1 MKRLLVVFLLVLA
14 AAVTYRSFGS
24 AETATGTLTLAQPAP
39 TVGDRA
45 PQFTARTA
53 GGDTFTLS
61 DKGIYVLTFWS
72 TLNESSNDARPAFE
86 ELARKYEDDGV
97 SFAAVYVN
105 SVPRDGNVSYAKLE
119 DTTGKLASLY
129 NVKRVPRLFLIDDGK
144 IRLVQND
151 YYEEYKGELAGALK
165 SALAQRHRGRE

>member
-1 MKRLLVVFLLVLA
+1 MRRLLVVFVLVLA

-53 GGDTFTLS
+53 EGDVFALS
-61 DKGIYVLTFWS
+61 DEGVYVLTFWS
-72 TLNESSNDARPAFE
+72 ILNEGSNDARPAFE
-86 ELARKYEDDGV
+86 ELARRYGDEGA

-105 SVPRDGNVSYAKLE
+105 SVPKEGDVSYARLQ

-129 NVKRVPRLFLIDDGK
+129 NVKRVPRLFLIEDGK

-151 YYEEYKGELAGALK
+151 YYEEYKGELEGALK
-165 SALAQRHRGRE
+165 GALAEKS